1 MHVDNLKTQ
10 NTQLQERYSEFKNQ
24 IDELEQYDRS
34 LCLCIT
40 GISTEKK
47 ETSYSVL
54 TKLNIPH
61 STIDCAHR
69 IGKKKGKRQAAIV
82 CLTTHRHCTL
92 FYKARRKIKSGPKFQ
107 IDLTNKQFNL
117 LQEAQNFVSDD
128 LSLCRY

>member
-1 MHVDNLKTQ
+1 MEKLNSTVALLEMHVDNLKTQ

-61 STIDCAHR
+61 SAIDCAHR
-69 IGKKKGKRQAAIV
+69 IGKKR
-82 CLTTHRHCTL
+82 
-92 FYKARRKIKSGPKFQ
+92 
-107 IDLTNKQFNL
+107 
-117 LQEAQNFVSDD
+117 
-128 LSLCRY
+128 